1 MIIYVGKPK
10 QQQKITGQ
18 SNYISMKHLT
28 ERGEGIGADL

>member
-10 QQQKITGQ
+10 QQQKIAGQ
-18 SNYISMKHLT
+18 SSCISMKHLT